1 MQAKGRDAFLDMI
14 RTIEDGEADFAAVI
28 VYDHSRWGRFQIPH
42 ESERYAWVCAN
53 AGIDIHLCIGG
64 VPEGAEH
71 LGAVI
76 WSLNSYGS
84 GEFLRVL
91 SAKVHAGH
99 CNLVRLGFRQG
110 GPAGYGLR
118 RVLLNDKGHIKQE
131 LKRGDRKSLQTERVV
146 LRPGP
151 QAEVRRVRWMYEQFA
166 SHGLSESGIAAELNA
181 KGILTDFG
189 RPWTSA
195 TVHQVLTNEKYIG
208 NNLYN
213 RTSAKLTVPRRANAP
228 EDWVRADGAFPSIVP
243 HDLFL
248 TVRQIIAERNRQYSN
263 EELLERLASL
273 FHRRGMLSGL
283 IIDETED
290 MPPASAYQSRFG
302 SLIRAYEKVGFH
314 PVRDYRYIEINRA
327 LRLLHR
333 ETVQS
338 TVAQIEAQGS
348 RVRRNP
354 VNDLLAINDE
364 FTASLVVARCQQTAA
379 GGRRWII
386 RFDAS
391 LDPDI
396 TVAVRMNGANDA
408 ALDYYLLPRSEITG
422 HRLGLAEENGFMFDT
437 YRFDTLE
444 DFVVMTRRSQI
455 AELVSW

>member
-1 MQAKGRDAFLDMI
+1 MTHKKYRITVPGCALSSEGRRRAAAYVRMSTDLQQYSTDNQLAAIRAYAEKNGLEIVRVYADEGKSGMQAKGRDAFLDMI
-14 RTIEDGEADFAAVI
+14 HTIEDGEADFAAVI

-76 WSLNSYGS
+76 WSPNSYGS

-213 RTSAKLTVPRRANAP
+213 RTSAKLTAPRRANAP
-228 EDWVRADGAFPSIVP
+228 EDWVRADSAFPSIVP

-248 TVRQIIAERNRQYSN
+248 TVRQIITERNRRYSN

-273 FHRRGMLSGL
+273 FHQRGTLSGL
-283 IIDETED
+283 IIDEAED

-302 SLIRAYEKVGFH
+302 SLIRAYEKVFFLRGTIVTSKSIVPCGFF
-314 PVRDYRYIEINRA
+314 I
-327 LRLLHR
+327 
-333 ETVQS
+333 
-338 TVAQIEAQGS
+338 
-348 RVRRNP
+348 
-354 VNDLLAINDE
+354 
-364 FTASLVVARCQQTAA
+364 
-379 GGRRWII
+379 GRRCIPQW
-386 RFDAS
+386 
-391 LDPDI
+391 
-396 TVAVRMNGANDA
+396 
-408 ALDYYLLPRSEITG
+408 
-422 HRLGLAEENGFMFDT
+422 
-437 YRFDTLE
+437 
-444 DFVVMTRRSQI
+444 RRSRRKAAASDDIQ
-455 AELVSW
+455 